1 MEEFQGQ
8 VVLIDSWTYTCVNHI
23 RTIPHLKDWHAK
35 YASEGSVIVRVHSPE
50 FEFEKLTENMTQK
63 VQDFSLEY
71 PITQDND
78 FETWRS
84 FGNRFW
90 PAKYLVNAEG
100 TIRYN
105 HFVDG
110 TWDETKSQIRQLL
123 VQAGANLSEIP
134 EGLPAEE
141 S

>member
-71 PITQDND
+71 PIT
-78 FETWRS
+78 
-84 FGNRFW
+84 
-90 PAKYLVNAEG
+90 YL
-100 TIRYN
+100 
-105 HFVDG
+105 
-110 TWDETKSQIRQLL
+110 
-123 VQAGANLSEIP
+123 
-134 EGLPAEE
+134 
-141 S
+141 